1 MNLSARMRKRRRK
14 KMNQKKTA
22 EYGIILWA
30 VFLIPVAW
38 AALITAPCL
47 GGNLADIVRK
57 LTAAMTHPFRITW
70 CEDSLKC
77 LLIFIGVYLVCIMIY
92 YGTRPKLRQ
101 GEEHG
106 SAVWGTPKQLNAALS
121 QKDSFPLTR
130 HVRMG
135 MDTHKHRRNLNVLVL
150 GGSGAGKTRSLALP
164 GIMECNCS
172 FVVTDP
178 KGEILQNVGHLL
190 KEKGYEVRAFNLVNF
205 SQSDGYNPFKYIR
218 DDKDVLKLITNLIRN
233 TTPRTAGSS
242 DPFWEKAETAL
253 LESLMFYLLYEAPE
267 EEQNFGMIMT
277 MLSYADVREEDSG
290 HMSPLDLLFNQLEK
304 NQPEHIAVK
313 QYKVYKQA
321 AGKTAKSINISLAV
335 RLSAFNLEQVC
346 SITNHDDMDFG
357 KLGEKKMAVFAIIPD
372 NDTSLSYLVG
382 MLYTQIIQELYYRA
396 DHIHHGRLPI
406 HVRFILDEFANVS
419 LPEEFDKSL
428 ATMRSREMSATII
441 VQNLAQL
448 KGLYKEHGWE
458 TITGNCDTLLYLG
471 GNEASTHEY
480 ISKLLGK
487 ETIDT
492 RTHGQ
497 TKGRS
502 GSYSTNMQ
510 ITGREL
516 LTPDE
521 VRVMDNR
528 NALLFVRG
536 FPAVMDQKYVLESH
550 PNIKKTQS
558 GGCPPYIHKEELF
571 HGIPFA
577 QAFDFANAENYE
589 YEGDE

>member
-1 MNLSARMRKRRRK
+1 MTK
-14 KMNQKKTA
+14 KQTSKD
-22 EYGIILWA
+22 GVILWA

-38 AALITAPCL
+38 AAILAAPCL
-47 GGNLADIVRK
+47 GGSFGEFASRFASALSSPFNLQWCADSPRC
-57 LTAAMTHPFRITW
+57 LFL
-70 CEDSLKC
+70 S
-77 LLIFIGVYLVCIMIY
+77 LLIYSAGFLIY
-92 YGTRPKLRQ
+92 YGTKPNMRQ

-106 SAVWGTPKQLNAALS
+106 SARWGTPKQLNS
-121 QKDSFPLTR
+121 QLAQKNSFPLTR
-130 HVRMG
+130 HVRIG
-135 MDTHKHRRNLNVLVL
+135 MDSHKHRRNLNILAL

-172 FVVTDP
+172 FVITDP
-178 KGEILQNVGHLL
+178 KGEILQNVGYLL
-190 KEKGYEVRAFNLVNF
+190 KEKGYDVKAFNLVEF

-233 TTPRTAGSS
+233 TTPKASGST

-253 LESLMFYLLYEAPE
+253 LEALMFYLLYEAPE
-267 EEQNFGMIMT
+267 EEQNFGMIMI
-277 MLSYADVREEDSG
+277 MLSYADVQEENSNYI
-290 HMSPLDLLFNQLEK
+290 SPLDMLFNQLERNK
-304 NQPEHIAVK
+304 PEHIAVK

-335 RLSAFNLEQVC
+335 RLAAFNLDQIC
-346 SITNHDDMDFG
+346 SITDKDEMNFG
-357 KLGEKKMAVFAIIPD
+357 ELGERKKAIFAVIPD

-396 DHIHHGRLPI
+396 DHIHQGRLPV

-428 ATMRSREMSATII
+428 ATMRSREISSTII

-471 GNEASTHEY
+471 GNEQSTHEY

-492 RTHGQ
+492 KTHGQ

-516 LTPDE
+516 MTPDE
-521 VRVMDNR
+521 VRILDNR
-528 NALLFVRG
+528 NALLFIRG
-536 FPAVMDQKYVLESH
+536 FPAVMDDKYEIKDH
-550 PNIKKTQS
+550 PNYRKTQN
-558 GGCPPYIHKEELF
+558 GGYPPYKHREPILK
-571 HGIPFA
+571 GIPFA
-577 QAFDFANAENYE
+577 EAFDFENAADYE
-589 YEGDE
+589 LFEGDEQYENV